1 MINLNAADILSIWEQ
16 GLNRPLL
23 ERTLILLI
31 AAFPEMNPDTICE
44 LSIGSRD
51 TCLLLVRQRLFGS
64 RLVNNAVCPQCAGR
78 IEWEQ
83 DIADIVVETANHPA
97 AHQFSLER
105 DDYRLCFRLPNSID
119 MAELEG
125 SNSAAVALQKLLG
138 RCILSAE
145 HAGTNCDI
153 DELPESVIQALN
165 QRIEELDP
173 QAEIRINLTCPEC
186 SHRWEVFIDIAGF
199 LWAEINEWAER
210 MLQTIH
216 KLARAYGWSEREI
229 LALSPVRRQLYLG
242 MVGP

>member
-1 MINLNAADILSIWEQ
+1 MRNLNAVDMLNVWEQ
-16 GLNRPLL
+16 GLNRSLL
-23 ERTLILLI
+23 QRTIIMLV
-31 AAFPEMNPDTICE
+31 AAFPEMGPDTIAE

-51 TCLLLVRQRLFGS
+51 RCLLSVRERLFGS

-83 DIADIVVETANHPA
+83 DISELVVESADHQA
-97 AHQFSLER
+97 AHHNRLEI
-105 DDYRLCFRLPNSID
+105 DDYRLDFRLPNSID

-125 SNSAAVALQKLLG
+125 SSAAVALQQLLK

-145 HAGTNCDI
+145 HAGAICDI
-153 DELPESVIQALN
+153 DQLPEPVIQALN

-173 QAEIRINLTCPEC
+173 QAEILIRLTCPDC
-186 SHRWEVFIDIAGF
+186 SHRWEVFFDIAGF

-210 MLQTIH
+210 MLQTVH
-216 KLARAYGWSEREI
+216 KLAHAYGWTERDI

>member
-1 MINLNAADILSIWEQ
+1 MRSLNAVEVLNVWEQ
-16 GLNRPLL
+16 GLNRSLL
-23 ERTLILLI
+23 QRTLILLVT
-31 AAFPEMNPDTICE
+31 AFPEMGPDTVAE

-51 TCLLLVRQRLFGS
+51 SCLLLVRERLFGS

-83 DIADIVVETANHPA
+83 DISDIIVEGSGRPA
-97 AHQFSLER
+97 AVQFSLER
-105 DDYRLCFRLPNSID
+105 DDYRLSFRLPNSVD

-125 SNSAAVALQKLLG
+125 SSNAAVALQQLLR

-145 HAGTNCDI
+145 YAGTFCDI
-153 DELPESVIQALN
+153 DQLPEPVIQALN

-173 QAEIRINLTCPEC
+173 QAEIRLNLTCPDC
-186 SHRWEVFIDIAGF
+186 SHRWEVFFDIASF

-210 MLQTIH
+210 MLQTVH
-216 KLARAYGWSEREI
+216 KLARAYGWTEREI
-229 LALSPVRRQLYLG
+229 LNLSPVRRQLYLG

>member
-1 MINLNAADILSIWEQ
+1 MISLNAVDMLNVWEQ
-16 GLNRPLL
+16 GLNRSLL
-23 ERTLILLI
+23 QRTLILLA
-31 AAFPEMNPDTICE
+31 AAFPEMAPDTIAE

-51 TCLLLVRQRLFGS
+51 ACLLSVRERLFGS
-64 RLVNNAVCPQCAGR
+64 RLVNNAECPQCARR

-83 DIADIVVETANHPA
+83 DISDIVVEPPNQPA
-97 AHQFSLER
+97 AQHSRLEI
-105 DDYRLCFRLPNSID
+105 DDYRLDFRLPNSID

-125 SNSAAVALQKLLG
+125 SSATVALQQLLK

-145 HAGTNCDI
+145 HAGAICDI
-153 DELPESVIQALN
+153 DQLPEPVIQALN

-186 SHRWEVFIDIAGF
+186 SHRWEVFFDIAGF
-199 LWAEINEWAER
+199 LWAEINEWAEH

-216 KLARAYGWSEREI
+216 KLARAYGWTEGDI

>member
-1 MINLNAADILSIWEQ
+1 MKNLNAVDMLNVWEQ
-16 GLNRPLL
+16 GLNRSLL
-23 ERTLILLI
+23 QKTLILLV
-31 AAFPEMNPDTICE
+31 AAFPEMGPDTVAE

-51 TCLLLVRQRLFGS
+51 ACLLLVRERLFGS

-83 DIADIVVETANHPA
+83 DISDIVVETSTLSASYP
-97 AHQFSLER
+97 FTLER
-105 DDYRLCFRLPNSID
+105 DNYRLSFRLPNSID
-119 MAELEG
+119 MDELEG
-125 SNSAAVALQKLLG
+125 SSASVALQQLLR

-145 HAGTNCDI
+145 YAGTFCDI
-153 DELPESVIQALN
+153 DQLPESVIQALS

-186 SHRWEVFIDIAGF
+186 SHRWEVFFDISSF

-210 MLQTIH
+210 MLQTVH
-216 KLARAYGWSEREI
+216 KLARAYGWTEREI
-229 LALSPVRRQLYLG
+229 LNLSPVRRQLYLG